1 MEHRGRMNRE
11 DRAKQFMPFAALK
24 GYPEALRKK
33 EKIVVPK
40 IELPEEYQEELDR
53 KLRQIKKNDVV
64 TAVFFFKGEYLQK
77 KGMVSRIDTSA
88 RVIQIVNTKI
98 CIVPYSFLLLKNDNF
113 LQLYFSI
120 KNFTRHLI
128 KEWMLIKEWTAWY
141 M

>member
-77 KGMVSRIDTSA
+77 KGM
-88 RVIQIVNTKI
+88 IQIVNTKI
-98 CIVPYSFLLLKNDNF
+98 CIDD
-113 LQLYFSI
+113 LYDI
-120 KNFTRHLI
+120 D
-128 KEWMLIKEWTAWY
+128 KENEM

>member
-53 KLRQIKKNDVV
+53 NFDRLRK
-64 TAVFFFKGEYLQK
+64 
-77 KGMVSRIDTSA
+77 M
-88 RVIQIVNTKI
+88 
-98 CIVPYSFLLLKNDNF
+98 
-113 LQLYFSI
+113 
-120 KNFTRHLI
+120 
-128 KEWMLIKEWTAWY
+128 M
-141 M
+141 